1 MKEPR
6 QWLMMI
12 LSDPYATDASK
23 QAACKL
29 YNGMRRQ
36 VTRRKQ
42 CLERIAVLLDK
53 VENCKSAMEDKA

>member
-1 MKEPR
+1 MREPR
-6 QWLMMI
+6 ELLFTI
-12 LSDPYATDASK
+12 LNDPYATEASK
-23 QAACKL
+23 QAARKL